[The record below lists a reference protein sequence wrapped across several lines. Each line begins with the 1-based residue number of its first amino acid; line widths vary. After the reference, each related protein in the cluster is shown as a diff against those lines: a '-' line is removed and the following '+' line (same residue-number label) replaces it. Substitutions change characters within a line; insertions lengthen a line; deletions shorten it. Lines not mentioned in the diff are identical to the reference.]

1 MKLVFQK
8 FLAPTHGDG
17 VFNRVTST
25 AGVVISN
32 SCRMAETFEKLSDQ
46 VGERAGVRVCWCGCA
61 HAWAMMKR
69 ARRTPW
75 HSVMPGKNA

>member
-32 SCRMAETFEKLSDQ
+32 SSDPVDGSLDAEWQ
-46 VGERAGVRVCWCGCA
+46 
-61 HAWAMMKR
+61 KR
-69 ARRTPW
+69 L
-75 HSVMPGKNA
+75 KIK